1 MNRVNRP
8 LLVISL
14 AIVAFLGI
22 VGFFLNRFQVSR
34 HRDFYFNRAREAR
47 DAGDLAQAITQYL
60 QAIRLGKRDY
70 ESHSELAQ
78 TFLKIPDPR
87 SAYLEGLRAERVEA
101 NHLENHRLLAESA
114 MMVGQFNDVQTWA
127 NKLLAARPNDSEFL
141 LMRARARLASTE
153 FAQAAEDYEQVLE
166 DPAAPVAAF
175 VELASIYAERLN
187 SLGKG
192 RQVIDRLVEKENAPA
207 ANRVEHGSWYLNQH
221 ARRSISA
228 TLLELQEIEPFVPIA
243 SEDARIALERYPDEP
258 TVAILALRAAN
269 SKREFQQAVELGEQ
283 AMERFPEQRELYVL
297 SAAAA
302 LDLGDKEKGA
312 EYLARGLRK
321 FPTDRD
327 LLWQFANLQLERK
340 DFEQAASVI
349 AKLEKAQTP
358 KPQVRYMQARL
369 LAAQKKYLEAIK
381 AFETARTELVSFP
394 EFQKI
399 IDLELATCFAGIG
412 DRAGQIQALRRAA
425 GQNSGFLAARE
436 QLAMALLAAGRVDE
450 ATAEYMNIATR
461 DQAPAGAALN
471 LARLLVLQNQAKES
485 SKRSWEQVDSILDK
499 VEAALGP
506 LNDIAVI
513 RAESLMARER
523 VEEARQLLASL
534 PPSDTSFGARIL
546 LEVNQRQWQK
556 ADELIRAAQ
565 EGGFDSV
572 ELRRSRAIRAVFGS
586 DPDADKILASLLQ
599 TPESW
604 SAEQRAELE
613 KEIMPIALSGE
624 LSELTKTIA
633 TSILAKDPTYVAARF
648 SILATQ
654 LREKDAQGML
664 NTLSELEKISGQNA
678 TWNYG
683 QALTIALNEDASPD
697 ALNRAQ
703 QFLNNATAQRP
714 DWAEAVALSG
724 SIYDRQ
730 KNVDAAITAYDQAIK
745 LGWRRTEEARRLIDL
760 LASKG
765 RFGEADTVIRRLS
778 QSSPALSSS
787 MSRKASEISW
797 RLDDLQR
804 AVEKAE
810 EAARISENAD
820 DFLWLSQVRL
830 INKDNAG
837 AELALKRAMELD
849 GANPNVQ
856 FAWIALLRRNSR
868 MDEARQ
874 ASLELESKIDRS
886 VPLQNLRMA
895 EIFRGLGMSEDQAR
909 VIAQIDPSQLKTLEE
924 YQRFYTLANDRTP
937 SLRREFLEGLIAQEK
952 SQADPEITPW
962 ARRELA
968 LQLVNL
974 PGGPQFEQAQKLVA
988 KNLAAQPKSIED
1000 RKILAMISSVQ
1011 KGTSNPSE
1019 AIAMFQE
1026 LLREGWVPNP
1036 DEQFLLGQLFIAG
1049 GDWNEGSRYFTQLL
1063 NRAEGRN
1070 PEHLKRYIRLLLG
1083 RKDGTEAELW
1093 HDVLRRDGVQDV
1105 ESAVLLAEIRYQRGQ
1120 YSQLLRG
1127 LLGAETTYP
1136 ETAWFQATLP
1146 LRQRYE
1152 LINVFATRLKQ
1163 EGKDSVCDQ
1172 FVAAT
1177 ETMKSEL
1184 ESAADFPGA
1193 FYASQL
1199 LARKE
1204 YKNSITA
1211 LEQVIGSASAPELVE
1226 FADALLSSDN
1236 VPIDQVE
1243 RLEKLLASVN
1253 RPEDAATLRVVIAR
1267 LYELRGDY
1275 SGGERIYRELLAANP
1290 KDTVAL
1296 NNLANLLAL
1305 KRTKPDEAI
1314 SLVQQAIAIVGESP
1328 MLLDT
1333 RAACHLAAGNLPLA
1347 RKDLEAAVAAY
1358 PHPLLRFHL
1367 AQAMFEAREF
1377 ALAKQEFGRA
1387 LQSGLRKKMLHVLE
1401 QPVFDQLV
1409 REFQVEP
1416 TEPAK
1421 SAPAKGTDS

>member
-127 NKLLAARPNDSEFL
+127 NKLLAARPNDLEFL

-153 FAQAAEDYEQVLE
+153 FAQAAEDYEKIIQE
-166 DPAAPVAAF
+166 HDAPVAAF
-175 VELASIYAERLN
+175 VELASIYADQLN
-187 SLGKG
+187 SLSKG

-207 ANRVEHGSWYLNQH
+207 VNRVEHGMWYLNQH

-228 TLLELQEIEPFVPIA
+228 TFMELQEIEQFVPIA
-243 SEDARIALERYPDEP
+243 NEDARIAMESYPEDPE
-258 TVAILALRAAN
+258 VSILAVRAATSN
-269 SKREFQQAVELGEQ
+269 RDLEKAVELGEQ
-283 AMERFPEQRELYVL
+283 AKERFPDQRELYVL
-297 SAAAA
+297 TAAAA
-302 LDLGDKEKGA
+302 LDLGDKEKA
-312 EYLARGLRK
+312 SKYLAQGLQK
-321 FPTDRD
+321 FATDRD

-340 DFEQAASVI
+340 DFDQAASAI
-349 AKLEKAQTP
+349 AKLEQVQTP

-394 EFQKI
+394 EFQRI

-471 LARLLVLQNQAKES
+471 LARLLVLQNQAKEP
-485 SKRSWEQVDSILDK
+485 SKRSWEQIDGILEK
-499 VEAALGP
+499 VEATLGP
-506 LNDIAVI
+506 LQEIVVI
-513 RAESLMARER
+513 RAESMMARER
-523 VEEARQLLASL
+523 VDDARQLLASL
-534 PPSDTSFGARIL
+534 PPSNTSYGARIL

-572 ELRRSRAIRAVFGS
+572 ELRRSRAIRAVFGNE
-586 DPDADKILASLLQ
+586 PDADNILASLLQ

-604 SAEQRAELE
+604 SAEQVAELE
-613 KEIMPIALSGE
+613 KEVMPIALSGE

-714 DWAEAVALSG
+714 DWAEALALSG

-730 KNVDAAITAYDQAIK
+730 KNVDAAIAAYDQAIK
-745 LGWRRTEEARRLIDL
+745 LGWRSAQEARRLIEL
-760 LASKG
+760 LESKS
-765 RFGEADTVIRRLS
+765 RFSEADTVLRRLS

-797 RLDDLQR
+797 RLDDLPR

-810 EAARISENAD
+810 EAARVSQDSND
-820 DFLWLSQVRL
+820 YLWLSQVLL
-830 INKDNAG
+830 INKDNA
-837 AELALKRAMELD
+837 ASEAALKRAMELD
-849 GANPNVQ
+849 PENLNAQ

-874 ASLELESKIDRS
+874 AALELESRIDRS

-895 EIFRGLGMSEDQAR
+895 EVYRALQMSENQSR
-909 VIAQIDPSQLKTLEE
+909 SIASVDASKLKTLQELE
-924 YQRFYTLANDRTP
+924 SYTALANDRT
-937 SLRREFLEGLIAQEK
+937 LEQRQGFLEQLIADEK
-952 SQADPEITPW
+952 SDPQVVAW
-962 ARRELA
+962 ARRQMA
-968 LQLVNL
+968 LEWVNL
-974 PGGPQFEQAQKLVA
+974 PGGPQFEKAQTLVA
-988 KNLAAQPKSIED
+988 KNLEAQPKSIED
-1000 RKILAMISSVQ
+1000 RKILAMISAVQ
-1011 KGTSNPSE
+1011 KGATNPSE
-1019 AIAMFQE
+1019 SIDMFQE
-1026 LLREGWVPNP
+1026 LVQEGWKPNL
-1036 DEQFLLGQLFIAG
+1036 DEQFLLGQLYISR

-1184 ESAADFPGA
+1184 ESAADFPGV
-1193 FYASQL
+1193 FYAAQL

-1204 YKNSITA
+1204 YKDSITA
-1211 LEQVIGSASAPELVE
+1211 LEQVIDSASLRDLVE
-1226 FADALLSSDN
+1226 FSDALMTSDN
-1236 VPIDQVE
+1236 VPTDEVE
-1243 RLEKLLASVN
+1243 RLEKMLSRVN
-1253 RPEDAATLRVVIAR
+1253 RPEDVATLRVVIAR

-1275 SGGERIYRELLAANP
+1275 TGSERIYRELLAANP
-1290 KDTVAL
+1290 KDSVAL

-1305 KRTKPDEAI
+1305 KRIKLDEAL
-1314 SLVQQAIAIVGESP
+1314 SLAEQSIAIVGESP

-1367 AQAMFEAREF
+1367 AQTMFEAREF

-1421 SAPAKGTDS
+1421 TAPAKGTDS